1 MGMADLGDG
10 KGACG
15 PCGTGRVARAAMTLM
30 RFLRRLAS
38 ADVMGLILILIALQA
53 FTYGISSSL
62 RNTNTSSFFWIA
74 ILAMLLAWG
83 LNKLPLNG
91 IQTSV
96 CMTVLGILGIWIIAA
111 QLTLP
116 LFGVGQAIV
125 HLLPQIFP
133 TLHSHYPLDATSLME
148 PLNQDAAPSRDLSL
162 RFQGWLISASMGEP
176 LNDGLVRSMIWTLIL
191 WLFASWIGWFSGRRN
206 AVAALLPS
214 IALLAVVASY
224 SEHRVYTLW
233 VMVSVLLLLMGIW
246 NYKNHTSQWET
257 KKVDYSDSIR
267 YDLSQSVIFLTLLI
281 GAITFVTPSVS
292 WRDVRDFWRELH
304 QPKHNDVADIF
315 GVQPAPAVT
324 KKISSQKPAL
334 PRHHLLTE
342 GFAQSEQIVM
352 TIRTGELPP
361 LANSAL
367 TDNPSRYYWRSVVY
381 DTYAGAGWFTSSAP
395 PQKVNPNTPLIP
407 GLLQGYKT
415 LQLDVK
421 LVEPEG
427 KLFWSGVLFSADV
440 PLTVNWRVRPQSN
453 LFVDQATLLQAD
465 MFAATS
471 KAQAYKAASYVPQVS
486 VQKLREASSDYP
498 QEILDR
504 YLQLTDLT
512 PRVRQLAEELTDNQ
526 PNEYDKAKAIEAYLR
541 KTYPYDLNIP
551 APPEDQDVTDYFL
564 FELRR
569 GYCDYYATAMVVLA
583 RASGLPARF
592 VSGYSSGSY
601 DAPNAQY
608 VVRELNAHS
617 WAEIYFPRI
626 GWIEFEPT
634 ASEPEIERPPLEINE
649 PDISHQAPDQMVT
662 ELLKRFRLVRAIYLF
677 APLGFLFLCLI
688 IYYTLIERWQYLRL
702 APATAVE
709 KIYRKLY
716 RQGRSLAG
724 TRTRAETAY
733 EFKQKLINNM
743 NSQGKKPISKR
754 SLLSSQNDIES
765 LTDLYQATL
774 FSQNNIQKDDVRR
787 ALNAWKHLRL
797 RLLIARA
804 RAYYTEKILSGIN
817 NLHQRLQ
824 QFFRHLKISRKP
836 SL

>member
-1 MGMADLGDG
+1 
-10 KGACG
+10 
-15 PCGTGRVARAAMTLM
+15 MTML

-38 ADVMGLILILIALQA
+38 ADVMGLLLILVAVQA
-53 FTYGISSSL
+53 FTYGVSSSL
-62 RNTNTSSFFWIA
+62 RNTDTRYFFWICLVA
-74 ILAMLLAWG
+74 VLIALG
-83 LNKLPLNG
+83 LNRLKLNG
-91 IQTSV
+91 LQTSI

-116 LFGVGQAIV
+116 LLGLGKAIAQ
-125 HLLPQIFP
+125 LLPQLAP
-133 TLHSHYPLDATSLME
+133 TVHSHYPIDATSLIE
-148 PLNQDAAPSRDLSL
+148 PVRNVVAPSRDLSL
-162 RFQGWLISASMGEP
+162 RFQGWLISVTAGKA

-191 WLFASWIGWFSGRRN
+191 WLFASWIGWFSGQRH

-214 IALLAVVASY
+214 IALLAAVTSY

-246 NYKNHTSQWET
+246 NYKNHTTQWDR

-281 GAITFVTPSVS
+281 GATAFFTPSVS
-292 WRDVRDFWRELH
+292 WRDVRDFWRELN
-304 QPKHNDVADIF
+304 QPKHNEAADIL
-315 GVQPAPAVT
+315 GVQPAPVTT
-324 KKISSQKPAL
+324 KKISPQKPAL
-334 PRHHLLTE
+334 PRDHLLTE

-361 LANSAL
+361 LANSTL
-367 TDNPSRYYWRSVVY
+367 TENPPRYYWRSVVY

-395 PQKVNPNTPLIP
+395 PQKVDPNTPLIP
-407 GLLQGYKT
+407 GLLRGYKT
-415 LQLDVK
+415 LHLDVK

-440 PLTVNWRVRPQSN
+440 PLTVNWRVRPQSD
-453 LFVDQATLLQAD
+453 LFVDQSTLLQAD
-465 MFAATS
+465 MFAVTS
-471 KAQAYKAASYVPQVS
+471 SAQAYRAESYVPLVS

-498 QEILDR
+498 QDILDR

-512 PRVRQLAEELTDNQ
+512 PRVRQLAEELTDKQ
-526 PNEYDKAKAIEAYLR
+526 PNEYDKAKAIETYLR

-592 VSGYSSGSY
+592 VSGYASGSY

-634 ASEPEIERPPLEINE
+634 ASEPEIERPALELDE
-649 PDISHQAPDQMVT
+649 PDLSHQAPDQRIT
-662 ELLKRFRLVRAIYLF
+662 ELLNRFRLVNAIYLF
-677 APLGFLFLCLI
+677 APTGIFLLFLF
-688 IYYTLIERWQYLRL
+688 IYYTWIERWHYLRL
-702 APATAVE
+702 TPAAAVE

-724 TRTRAETAY
+724 ERTRAETAF
-733 EFKQKLINNM
+733 EFKQKLVDHM
-743 NSQGKKPISKR
+743 NSIEKYSNRISVP
-754 SLLSSQNDIES
+754 LSSQNDIEV

-774 FSQNNIQKDDVRR
+774 FSQNSIYKNDVRQ
-787 ALNAWKHLRL
+787 ALKAWKHLRL
-797 RLLIARA
+797 WLLIARMNA
-804 RAYYTEKILSGIN
+804 FFMNSILNRVTHFYRRATGPF
-817 NLHQRLQ
+817 RLA
-824 QFFRHLKISRKP
+824 K
-836 SL
+836 SLFKAAQGKT